1 MELSKVNFY
10 RWRYDAGF
18 EQKLILALTLAV
30 FTGLCAQLRIYL
42 PWTPVPI
49 TMQTFAVFLSAIL
62 LGRNW
67 GGISQA
73 LYVAIGA
80 LGVPWFAGMKGGFA
94 VLLGPT
100 GGYLLGFI
108 ISAFFVGYL
117 IDRYIASRFFVT
129 LFPILLFANFGIIHG
144 LGCLWLYSWL
154 TATGQS
160 VTIFEV
166 LIMGSIPFVPG
177 DLAKIFMAS
186 AVGRLI
192 TPKIAYNGEVDAGKR
207 YRLF

>member
-1 MELSKVNFY
+1 MEFSTLSFY
-10 RWRYDAGF
+10 RWRYDARF
-18 EQKLILALTLAV
+18 EQKLLLALAFAA
-30 FTGLCAQLRIYL
+30 FTGLCAQLRLYL

-67 GGISQA
+67 GGVSQA

-80 LGVPWFAGMKGGFA
+80 LGVPWFAGLKGGVS

-108 ISAFFVGYL
+108 ISALFVGYL
-117 IDRYIASRFFVT
+117 IDRYIVSRFFVT
-129 LFPILLFANFGIIHG
+129 LLPILLFANFAIIHG
-144 LGCLWLYSWL
+144 LGCAWLYAL
-154 TATGQS
+154 YAGQL
-160 VTIFEV
+160 TIFDV
-166 LIMGSIPFVPG
+166 LFMGSLPFVPG
-177 DLAKIFMAS
+177 DLAKIFAVS
-186 AVGRLI
+186 AVGKLI
-192 TPKIAYNGEVDAGKR
+192 TPKVAYNGEVDAGRR